1 MSGSPLAHWAM
12 AQPNQY
18 PGSNIN
24 STILRIALNIADI
37 RSIDKQDLKA
47 IESIL
52 SKVIAWFLTFYNEF
66 GRKAHLHLKKHKFGR
81 MVDAS
86 LSATFKLFIFRKVK
100 YYKFLITCILIL
112 FAIIDLFSTWWKN

>member
-24 STILRIALNIADI
+24 STILRIALNVADI

-52 SKVIAWFLTFYNEF
+52 SKVIAWFSFSSFFTFYNEF
-66 GRKAHLHLKKHKFGR
+66 GRKAHLHLKKPKFGR
-81 MVDAS
+81 EVDAS
-86 LSATFKLFIFRKVK
+86 LSASFKLSNFRKVK
-100 YYKFLITCILIL
+100 YYKFLITCTLIL
-112 FAIIDLFSTWWKN
+112 FAIIAD

>member
-24 STILRIALNIADI
+24 STILRIALNVADI

-52 SKVIAWFLTFYNEF
+52 SKVIAWFSFSFFVTFYNEF
-66 GRKAHLHLKKHKFGR
+66 GRKVHLHLKKNKFGR
-81 MVDAS
+81 IVDDS
-86 LSATFKLFIFRKVK
+86 LTATFKLSIFRKVSDNM
-100 YYKFLITCILIL
+100 YINSICHYC
-112 FAIIDLFSTWWKN
+112 